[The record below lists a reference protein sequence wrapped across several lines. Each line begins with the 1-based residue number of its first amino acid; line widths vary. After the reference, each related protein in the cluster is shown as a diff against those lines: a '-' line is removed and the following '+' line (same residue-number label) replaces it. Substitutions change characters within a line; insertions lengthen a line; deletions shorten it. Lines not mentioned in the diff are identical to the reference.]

1 MNSEIG
7 KLKENSKIWNIRK
20 TLKRYKL
27 INEWKINT
35 FERYQK
41 KKKKR
46 RRKKKVSKIFK
57 RKYKKFGHK
66 NRPGN
71 KEIKNINS

>member
-41 KKKKR
+41 KKKKEEG
-46 RRKKKVSKIFK
+46 RKKFL
-57 RKYKKFGHK
+57 KFS
-66 NRPGN
+66 NEN
-71 KEIKNINS
+71 IKNSVTKIEPGTKK

>member
-7 KLKENSKIWNIRK
+7 ELKENSKIWNIRK

-41 KKKKR
+41 KKKKEEG
-46 RRKKKVSKIFK
+46 RKKFL
-57 RKYKKFGHK
+57 KFS
-66 NRPGN
+66 NEN
-71 KEIKNINS
+71 IKNSVTKIDPGTKK

>member
-1 MNSEIG
+1 MIEFNNFDKKNEFRNWRIKK
-7 KLKENSKIWNIRK
+7 KLN
-20 TLKRYKL
+20 KL

-35 FERYQK
+35 FKRYHK
-41 KKKKR
+41 KK
-46 RRKKKVSKIFK
+46 RKKKVSKIFK

-66 NRPGN
+66 NRHGN